1 MRPRLLAWATLAAGP
16 WLLAQ
21 GPPACPQWREDPS
34 LLGRL
39 EQLLAGHVDAA
50 RSSAGAAPL
59 VREDRL
65 AAVARQHAR
74 HLASLGVMA
83 HQTTETG
90 AVQDRLRAAG
100 IVDWDSVGENLAVG
114 TSVNYVARPDDVRR
128 QTVACHTP
136 ESLARE
142 IAQAWRASAGHNRTL
157 LDARFTALGGG
168 AALDAAGQRVYVVH
182 DFARLVTCGF
192 AGAACC
198 PPPEGLPGGVCQA
211 PLHCRAGRCLE
222 GEPLRPAPP
231 SPAPR
236 GASAP

>member
-1 MRPRLLAWATLAAGP
+1 LKPRRLAWVALVASP
-16 WLLAQ
+16 WLLAE
-21 GPPACPQWREDPS
+21 GPPACPQWREDPA
-34 LLGRL
+34 LLERL
-39 EQLLAGHVDAA
+39 DLLLAGYVDAA
-50 RSSAGAAPL
+50 RSSTGARPL
-59 VREDRL
+59 AREERV
-65 AAVARQHAR
+65 AEVARQHAR

-100 IVDWDSVGENLAVG
+100 VVDWDSVGENLAVG

-142 IAQAWRASAGHNRTL
+142 IYQAWRASPGHDRTL

-168 AALDAAGQRVYVVH
+168 VALDAGGQRVYVVH

-211 PLHCRAGRCLE
+211 PLRCRAGRCLE
-222 GEPLRPAPP
+222 DEPARPGPP
-231 SPAPR
+231 SPVPR
-236 GASAP
+236 DASAP